1 MSPAPSLCAFV
12 RRILRDERGAV
23 SVVAALLLILG
34 VGFSA
39 LVIDSGHLY
48 LAKRRLQSR
57 IDAAALAAVGD
68 VPNAGVIVA
77 KVLALGGYSMDAT
90 IETGGYSADSGMSAG
105 RRFDSSASQ
114 SNAVR
119 ITKTITVPTI
129 LAGAFGAQASQIRAT
144 ATAARIP
151 LTAFAAGTDLANMSG
166 GTLNG
171 VLGGL
176 LGTTLSLSL
185 ANYQAL
191 AAANVDAV
199 TFLDQ
204 LAAQVGIG
212 AGTYGDLA
220 DANATIGQLIAA
232 ARATMNIQPGGNTG
246 AALDALNV
254 ISLQAPQAASAVV
267 SQLVDTAVW
276 QKRRIGS
283 IVRQT
288 PGRATINLF
297 DLIAATARVYGAGH
311 LVTLGSAI
319 SLPIT
324 GTSVSTRL
332 VLGSPMSS
340 IAVGGVGTTVSTAQ
354 ARLALTVTAVS
365 IDLGIA
371 RATVT
376 LPVYLQLASGQA
388 RVAAIP
394 CQDGGVRTRLS
405 LVSQT
410 SLAQIGAVNDADLS
424 NFDTAPSLAAAPV
437 VALNVLGIPVSIKGG
452 ASLPIAAGSAIQDFT
467 QADIDAGI
475 VKTAAGSD
483 AGHVFSGLAGRLTLV
498 PSSSGG
504 ALASSINDIVAN
516 TVTPLLRGT
525 LVTLLTALDPV
536 TDTLLKTLGLRLG
549 AIDTVVRGV
558 SCGAPTLVQ

>member
-1 MSPAPSLCAFV
+1 MLPAPFPCACV

-39 LVIDSGHLY
+39 LVIDTGHLY

-68 VPNAGVIVA
+68 VPNAGAIVA
-77 KVLALGGYSMDAT
+77 KVLDLGGYSMDAT
-90 IETGGYSADSGMSAG
+90 IETGGYSADSGMSVSQ
-105 RRFDSSASQ
+105 RFDSSASQ

-129 LAGAFGAQASQIRAT
+129 LVGAFGAQASQIRAT

-151 LTAFAAGTDLANMSG
+151 LTAFAAGTDLANISG
-166 GTLNG
+166 GTLNS

-191 AAANVDAV
+191 AAANVDAL

-204 LAAQVGIG
+204 LAAQAGIA

-220 DANATIGQLIAA
+220 NTTVTIGQLIAA
-232 ARATMNIQPGGNTG
+232 ARATLNVQPGGNSS

-254 ISLQAPQAASAVV
+254 ISLQTPQAVSATV
-267 SQLVDTAVW
+267 SQLADTAVW
-276 QKRRIGS
+276 EKRRIGS
-283 IVRQT
+283 IVRRT
-288 PGRATINLF
+288 PGRAAINLF
-297 DLIAATARVYGAGH
+297 DLISATARVYGAGH
-311 LVTLGSAI
+311 LVALGSAI
-319 SLPIT
+319 SLPIA
-324 GTSVSTRL
+324 GTSVSARL

-371 RATVT
+371 SATVT

-394 CQDGGVRTRLS
+394 CRDGGVRTTLS
-405 LVSQT
+405 LMSQAGM
-410 SLAQIGAVNDADLS
+410 AQIGAVSDADLAD
-424 NFDTAPSLAAAPV
+424 FDTAPNLAATPI

-452 ASLPIAAGSAIQDFT
+452 ASLPLAAGSASRDFT
-467 QADIDAGI
+467 QADIDAGT
-475 VKTAAGSD
+475 VKAAAGSD
-483 AGHVFSGLAGRLTLV
+483 AGHVFSALAGRLTLAA
-498 PSSSGG
+498 SSSGG
-504 ALASSINDIVAN
+504 VLASTINDIVAN

-549 AIDTVVRGV
+549 TIDTVVHGV
-558 SCGAPTLVQ
+558 SCGVPTLVQ